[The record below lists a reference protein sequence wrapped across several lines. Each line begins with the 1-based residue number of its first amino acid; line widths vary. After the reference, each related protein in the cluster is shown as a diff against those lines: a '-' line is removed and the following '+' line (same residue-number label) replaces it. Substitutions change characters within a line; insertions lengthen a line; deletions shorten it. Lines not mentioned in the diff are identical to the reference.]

1 MEAPP
6 PLYFLGS
13 PELQR
18 ELSRLLSQEVVP
30 VHDDAE
36 EACTLIAESTARPP
50 LQWLAC
56 RPRARLL
63 LCCQGEPSAE
73 WLQLTQLQAVYLPPL
88 DLQEVARSL
97 GARPTPDPAFV
108 AARVWKRNRHV
119 VEQSLQI
126 LEGSDRA
133 LARLHAHRL
142 AGSLGSFGL
151 QRASQV
157 ARQIEEMLVHQPD
170 PAYQPLLATLR
181 QLIEAGPEDTDPV
194 VEPGSLRRLQVL
206 ALVGEPRAEL
216 KNLAQELDVELLE
229 TSSLEQAQRWVAERN
244 PELVLVQTDH
254 PQFCQWTSVLQQYH
268 DFAQDHLAMFW
279 VSEQAP
285 EVSGQLAHCFRNL
298 RVGPEFQDV
307 LAELRRQISWLRR
320 QMFQVAVVDDDEVA
334 LTAVKYVLQGRR
346 IQVSCWDDPLEFWRE
361 RHQIACDLIILDL
374 DMPRLSGYEI
384 CRALRQDPHFQ
395 DRAIFMLTAHN
406 EPETVT
412 RLFRVGADDFVAKP
426 FLGPELR
433 SRVQSRLE
441 RFRLLARLIQTDT
454 LTGLLNRRKAQQNL
468 EHYLNLARRQQQPL
482 SLALID
488 VDHFKKFN
496 DEFGHAQGD
505 EVLRALAQRL
515 REWFRQEDVV
525 ARWGGEEFLV
535 AMYGIEGQPAAQR
548 LNSLLQE
555 LVKSPLLPQLPRVT
569 FSAGVCELFGEASA
583 LDAALQLADERLYAA
598 KKAGRARVMGALVA
612 SLESHV

>member
-13 PELQR
+13 PDLQR
-18 ELSRLLSQEVVP
+18 ELSRQLSREIVP
-30 VHDDAE
+30 VDDDAE
-36 EACTLIAESTARPP
+36 EECRLIAESTVAPP
-50 LQWLAC
+50 LQWLNR
-56 RPRARLL
+56 RPRARVL
-63 LCCQGEPSAE
+63 LCCQGEPAAE
-73 WLQLTQLQAVYLPPL
+73 WLELAQLQSVFLPPL

-97 GARPTPDPAFV
+97 GARPSPDPAFV

-119 VEQSLQI
+119 VDQSLLI
-126 LEGSDRA
+126 LGGGDRA

-157 ARQIEEMLVHQPD
+157 ARQIEDILVHQPD
-170 PAYQPLLATLR
+170 QAYDPLLATLR
-181 QLIEAGPEDTDPV
+181 QLIEAGPEERNQAA
-194 VEPGSLRRLQVL
+194 EPGSLRRLQVL
-206 ALVGEPRAEL
+206 ALIGEPRAEL

-229 TSSLEQAQRWVAERN
+229 TRSLEQAQHWVAERN

-268 DFAQDHLAMFW
+268 EFAQDHLAMFW

-285 EVSGQLAHCFRNL
+285 EAAGQLAHCFRNV
-298 RVGPEFQDV
+298 RVGPDIRDV
-307 LAELRRQISWLRR
+307 LEELRRQITWLRR

-346 IQVSCWDDPLEFWRE
+346 IQVSTWDDPLDFWRE
-361 RHQIACDLIILDL
+361 RHQISCDLIILDL
-374 DMPRLSGYEI
+374 DMPRLSGYEM

-406 EPETVT
+406 DPETVT

-433 SRVQSRLE
+433 SRVESRLE

-454 LTGLLNRRKAQQNL
+454 LTGLLNRRKAQQNV

-505 EVLRALAQRL
+505 EVLRALARRL

-535 AMYGIEGQPAAQR
+535 AMYGIAGPAAAQR
-548 LNSLLQE
+548 LDSLLQD

-569 FSAGVCELFGEASA
+569 FSAGVCELFSE
-583 LDAALQLADERLYAA
+583 ALQLDEALQMADERLYAA
-598 KKAGRARVMGALVA
+598 KKAGRCRVIGSLVPN
-612 SLESHV
+612 LESRV